1 FTLDAGKFILAFSR
15 LQRGANFF
23 LALRKQTAILRT
35 QARTAAGGA
44 QPLEAIAKRSRRT
57 PRCRGR
63 VVQLVREPGGGL
75 AERSQLFSLLFFPGD
90 VSDAVGQK
98 ANEALG
104 KLGHPLKEFR
114 KLSGR
119 KRQGTNRK
127 HGTPGHANGFHSG
140 ERQDAC
146 YISGTGSKDWAI
158 LRAVLAPGPEFTL
171 QDHQHGVRRSAFLDD
186 DSTIFDLAFFRLR
199 LKPFEIGFR
208 LFRVRRYIPQLR
220 LQDIL
225 THFT

>member
-1 FTLDAGKFILAFSR
+1 M
-15 LQRGANFF
+15 
-23 LALRKQTAILRT
+23 
-35 QARTAAGGA
+35 
-44 QPLEAIAKRSRRT
+44 
-57 PRCRGR
+57 
-63 VVQLVREPGGGL
+63 
-75 AERSQLFSLLFFPGD
+75 LFFPGD

-98 ANEALG
+98 ANEALR

-127 HGTPGHANGFHSG
+127 HSAPGHANGFHSG

-186 DSTIFDLAFFRLR
+186 DSTHFDVAFFRLR
-199 LKPFEIGFR
+199 HKPLEIGLR
-208 LFRVRRYIPQLR
+208 LIRERRNFPQLHNQGLHPR
-220 LQDIL
+220 LIECFAHW
-225 THFT
+225 TFAKY